1 MGAADALFG
10 SERDVVARF
19 QRFLRRLYAYR
30 ELLSF
35 GECFIGHMKIRA
47 WLAPCACG
55 VYKT

>member
-1 MGAADALFG
+1 
-10 SERDVVARF
+10 VVARF

-47 WLAPCACG
+47 WLAPCACE